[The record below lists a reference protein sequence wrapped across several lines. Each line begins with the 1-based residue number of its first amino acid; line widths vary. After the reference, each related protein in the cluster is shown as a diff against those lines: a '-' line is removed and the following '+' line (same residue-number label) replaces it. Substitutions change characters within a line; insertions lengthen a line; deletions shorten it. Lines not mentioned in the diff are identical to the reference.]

1 MILTSPSCGCKRS
14 RFSDSAE
21 DVSSHQ
27 FFPTTSLSSFQ
38 PQPKR
43 FHSDG
48 PDPSHSRTLISST
61 PDELSNP
68 NRLSETESR
77 RVYSTAVSK
86 DAFASIANTSSSD
99 INRPT
104 TMWIGDL
111 EPWED
116 ENYLSQLF
124 RQLTTQMSSAKVVRD
139 KVSWH
144 LFLPGTASFHT
155 MFFSQITH
163 FPLGFGFIEFSSH
176 AAAQQVMDML
186 PQMFRPGNGR

>member
-111 EPWED
+111 EP
-116 ENYLSQLF
+116 
-124 RQLTTQMSSAKVVRD
+124 TQMSSVKVVRD